1 MIEKIKRRIWE
12 LYSEIGFLNVSVEEE
27 EKVDPKRKEVSVTL
41 KVKEG
46 KPVYVREIKVEGN
59 YETRDYVIRREMRV
73 REGELATKK
82 ALQRSRTR
90 ILNLGYYE
98 EVQIQPF
105 QVDEKNWD
113 LLVKIRE
120 RFTGQF
126 SVGLSYNEVTRLS
139 GFVSVRKGNFMG
151 TGDILNLSL
160 SYGSQYR
167 DNSLSYVDKWFMRRP
182 VDLTLSLFD
191 RRIQYVTYTV
201 ERTGI
206 STTFSREFWEYW
218 RWSAGLSFQRIRY
231 SDIDPSASPIIR
243 AQAGRRE
250 SRKLIFS
257 IRRDTRDYFLF
268 PTEGSLVEFSYSA
281 GVPVLG
287 GTEKFHRVVFSAS
300 KFIKDTYFETRTV
313 FSARGTFG
321 IVEPYGGAVVPLDER
336 FFVGGDF
343 TIRGYNYGM
352 AGTLDVNNQPIGS
365 TKQLF
370 FNFEISYPLHR
381 VLYVAAF
388 FDTGIGADRFED
400 LDPKNWRGGYGVG
413 IRFVTPIAP
422 IRIDWAF
429 KTRKVPGDT
438 SPSRIHFILGGFF

>member
-1 MIEKIKRRIWE
+1 M
-12 LYSEIGFLNVSVEEE
+12 
-27 EKVDPKRKEVSVTL
+27 
-41 KVKEG
+41 
-46 KPVYVREIKVEGN
+46 
-59 YETRDYVIRREMRV
+59 
-73 REGELATKK
+73 
-82 ALQRSRTR
+82 
-90 ILNLGYYE
+90 
-98 EVQIQPF
+98 
-105 QVDEKNWD
+105 
-113 LLVKIRE
+113 
-120 RFTGQF
+120 
-126 SVGLSYNEVTRLS
+126 GL
-139 GFVSVRKGNFMG
+139 
-151 TGDILNLSL
+151 
-160 SYGSQYR
+160 
-167 DNSLSYVDKWFMRRP
+167 
-182 VDLTLSLFD
+182 
-191 RRIQYVTYTV
+191 
-201 ERTGI
+201 
-206 STTFSREFWEYW
+206 
-218 RWSAGLSFQRIRY
+218 
-231 SDIDPSASPIIR
+231 
-243 AQAGRRE
+243 
-250 SRKLIFS
+250 
-257 IRRDTRDYFLF
+257 
-268 PTEGSLVEFSYSA
+268 
-281 GVPVLG
+281 PVLG